1 MLSFQK
7 YNHLISFINLLLTSA
22 ENSRV
27 KVTMKHL
34 SVAGMITG
42 LFVLTLLVVLQG
54 AGDIFTMLAKTGW
67 TLLFPPSSGCPAL
80 FLQLN
85 RGVYCSGK
93 K

>member
-1 MLSFQK
+1 MLSFKK

-54 AGDIFTMLAKTGW
+54 AGDIFTMLAKPAGHYY
-67 TLLFPPSSGCPAL
+67 FSPSSGCPAL
-80 FLQLN
+80 FFN
-85 RGVYCSGK
+85 
-93 K
+93 